1 MSERVHFHSPTGDM
15 LRFLVF
21 PARAGGGGGKEG
33 GGARTTVGLSGHK
46 VNLLG
51 LADNMAS
58 SAGYNSEDVVVCAA
72 VRTPI
77 GSFNGCLSSLK
88 AHELGTA
95 VIKEVLSRGK
105 VAASDVSEVIL
116 GQVINAGRAKWF
128 VQSVWKRDISMSLIA
143 VSSLFM

>member
-33 GGARTTVGLSGHK
+33 GGARTLSAGHK
-46 VNLLG
+46 VNLFG
-51 LADNMAS
+51 WADNMAS
-58 SAGYNSEDVVVCAA
+58 SSGYNSGDVVVCAA